1 MSAHFPQF
9 KNVIIGATAIVA
21 AVMTASC
28 VSTLSSSPRQV
39 AANNPTVTYQYR
51 NDDEL
56 IQANQRAISFC
67 EPYQTLPQAQHFSE
81 DSGHQKF
88 VVFECVPSVQTA
100 PIRQPDSELRYDY
113 RSDQELLEVSRNA
126 QVQCRN
132 SGRPVMSSNVVVNSD
147 GGRSVTFHCSPRVSA
162 AN

>member
-9 KNVIIGATAIVA
+9 RNAIIGATAVVA

-28 VSTLSSSPRQV
+28 ASTMSSPRQV

-67 EPYQTLPQAQHFSE
+67 APYQTLPQAKHFSE
-81 DSGHQKF
+81 DSEHQKM
-88 VVFECVPSVQTA
+88 VVFECVSSVQTA
-100 PIRQPDSELRYDY
+100 AIRQPDSELRYNY

-132 SGRPVMSSNVVVNSD
+132 SGRPEMSSHVVVNSD
-147 GGRSVTFHCSPRVSA
+147 GSRTVTFHCSPSA
-162 AN
+162 